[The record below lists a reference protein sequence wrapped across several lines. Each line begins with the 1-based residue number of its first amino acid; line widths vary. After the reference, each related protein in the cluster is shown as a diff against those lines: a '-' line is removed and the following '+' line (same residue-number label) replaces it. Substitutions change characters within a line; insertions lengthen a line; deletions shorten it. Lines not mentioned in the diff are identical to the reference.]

1 MLKRTL
7 IVLSMTIALV
17 VAIEP
22 LQTVHG
28 VVLTGSE
35 WLDANTVETGAGNA
49 ANTASTA
56 PKSQSQGQGNGFLR
70 ALGAPFRAIGRLF
83 GRGKKNGKLER
94 ISEKDVKKFESAPAT
109 QVSQTSPAPA
119 AASTSPAGNVN
130 SDGTTAPTAA
140 PAASAP
146 ESSGFGSAP
155 ATSPS
160 EALEAAALDHLAKGR
175 TLLDNNDFNGAIAEL
190 SMAASAAPKLGE
202 PSTLLGVAYWR
213 KGLRD
218 LAERSFEN
226 AVRLNRNDA
235 QNLNNLGYLLYENQD
250 YEKAAKYFR
259 RAAKLSPN
267 DPRIWNNLGLAQS
280 ERGKFDDA
288 YESFARAQGE
298 FKGHLNVAAWLER
311 RGETKKAIKHLEQ
324 AVALQPNS
332 PDVLA
337 KLIQLYDGKGD
348 EKLAQSARATLEQLR
363 TVAKTDK

>member
-49 ANTASTA
+49 ANTASAA
-56 PKSQSQGQGNGFLR
+56 PNQSDRQGNGFLR

-83 GRGKKNGKLER
+83 GRGKKNENKLER
-94 ISEKDVKKFESAPAT
+94 ISEKDVKRFESAPAT
-109 QVSQTSPAPA
+109 QVSQTSPAPEPTSA
-119 AASTSPAGNVN
+119 SPAGSVKT
-130 SDGTTAPTAA
+130 DGNTATNAA
-140 PAASAP
+140 PAANAP
-146 ESSGFGSAP
+146 ESSGFGGAP
-155 ATSPS
+155 ATTPS
-160 EALEAAALDHLAKGR
+160 EALEAAALAHLANGR
-175 TLLDNNDFNGAIAEL
+175 TLLDNNDVNGAIAEL

-226 AVRLNRNDA
+226 AVRLNKNDA

-250 YEKAAKYFR
+250 YEKAAKYFK

-280 ERGKFDDA
+280 ERGKFEDA
-288 YESFARAQGE
+288 YDSFARAQGA

-332 PDVLA
+332 PDVLV

-363 TVAKTDK
+363 TVAKTNE